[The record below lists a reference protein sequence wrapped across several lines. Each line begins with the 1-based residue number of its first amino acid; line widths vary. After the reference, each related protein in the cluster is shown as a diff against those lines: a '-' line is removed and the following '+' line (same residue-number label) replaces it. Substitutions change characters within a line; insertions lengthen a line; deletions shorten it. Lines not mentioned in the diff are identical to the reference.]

1 MNQRCLRTVNRNVPH
16 RSDRQSDASPGH
28 GRRRVAH
35 VQHQAIAGRRRGVRT
50 KLAPMPEVAFAKVY
64 ERDYLALVRL
74 AHLLTASNEVGE
86 DIVQESFARALDR
99 WEQLDN
105 PAAYLRTTVVNRSR
119 SWHRHRAV
127 EERLGR
133 RITPDGEVAAEHR
146 GELWDAL
153 ATLPFRQRAALVLRF
168 YEDRTTDEIAALL
181 GCRPGTARSLLSRGI
196 AALREVIER

>member
-1 MNQRCLRTVNRNVPH
+1 MNQQRLRTVNRNVPH
-16 RSDRQSDASPGH
+16 RSDRRSDPVRSF
-28 GRRRVAH
+28 
-35 VQHQAIAGRRRGVRT
+35 VQHPVTAGRRWGVWT
-50 KLAPMPEVAFAKVY
+50 KLAAMPEVAFAEVY

-86 DIVQESFARALDR
+86 DIVQESFARALAR
-99 WEQLDN
+99 WEELDN
-105 PAAYLRTTVVNRSR
+105 PAAYLRTTVVNRTR
-119 SWHRHRAV
+119 SWHRRRAV

-133 RITPDGEVAAEHR
+133 RIAPDDEAAAEAK
-146 GELWDAL
+146 GEMWDAL